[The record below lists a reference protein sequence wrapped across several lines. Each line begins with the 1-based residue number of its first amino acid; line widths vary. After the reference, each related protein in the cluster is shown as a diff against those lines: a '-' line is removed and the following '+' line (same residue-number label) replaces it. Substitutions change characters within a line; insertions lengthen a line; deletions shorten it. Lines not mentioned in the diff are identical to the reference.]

1 MKYQELAQ
9 IIRREI
15 KEGEFRSSHKL
26 PTEAELREKYNVSRY
41 CVRNAID
48 VLIKLGLVYPVQ
60 GSGMY
65 IRESKREGCLSL
77 NNTRGITDELAGKK
91 VVTKVE
97 SLELVEADEQLA
109 ARMKCEIGTPIYAI
123 KRKRFV
129 EGTPLSVEYTYY
141 DQTLIPHIDEKIASG
156 SLFRYIRENLGLSIA
171 FADKVVSAE
180 KLPKEAADWM
190 GLEEGDPAIVI
201 EDDVYLA
208 NGQMFNA
215 SKVYYNYKEARF
227 FELAE
232 I

>member
-15 KEGEFRSSHKL
+15 KEGEFRTSHKL

-65 IRESKREGCLSL
+65 IRESKKDGCLSL
-77 NNTRGITDELAGKK
+77 NNTRGVTDELAGKNIDTEVK
-91 VVTKVE
+91 
-97 SLELVEADEQLA
+97 SLELIEADEELA
-109 ARMKCEIGTPIYAI
+109 ERMKCEIGTPIYAI
-123 KRKRFV
+123 KRRRSV
-129 EGTPLSVEYTYY
+129 DGVPLSVEYTYY
-141 DQTLIPHIDEKIASG
+141 DQTLIPNIDEKIASG
-156 SLFRYIRENLGLSIA
+156 SLFRYIRQDLGLSIA
-171 FADKVVSAE
+171 FADKVVFAD
-180 KLPKEAADWM
+180 KLPKETADWL
-190 GLEEGDPAIVI
+190 GLKEGDPAIVI

-208 NGQMFNA
+208 NGRMFNA